1 MGMYVVQLRKGLSK
15 LHGSTL
21 QRPGGGGG
29 EDVWGKLS
37 EVTGMELKA
46 EGRVFKSYWI
56 THMSTALSF
65 VTIADP

>member
-15 LHGSTL
+15 LHGSIF
-21 QRPGGGGG
+21 QRPGGGG
-29 EDVWGKLS
+29 EDMWVKLS
-37 EVTGMELKA
+37 EVTGMQLKA

-65 VTIADP
+65 ITIADS